1 MNKTWLIFLFF
12 FAAYFSFAQNE
23 NELYVSGQASL
34 WANITENKSFQ
45 IGSRYLPQLN
55 YKIQRSRKLID
66 FEASVNL
73 NGFVQYQHPDS
84 IFTDGRIKAY
94 RLWARYSTEQ
104 LEVRAGMQKI
114 NFGSASMLRPLM
126 WFDQIDPRDPL
137 QLTDGVWGLLGR
149 YYFLNNANAW
159 LWVLL
164 PENKSKT
171 WELYPSY
178 TKLPEIGGRLQY
190 PLGGGELAFS
200 FHQRWANISS
210 LQPIGNDRFSVSEQ
224 RYGLDGK
231 WDLKVGLWF
240 EATLTHIDH
249 SMDSLTNQ
257 QMISVGSDYTFGI
270 GNGLHLTL
278 EQLFASYSKKVFR
291 YSDSP
296 LGFTALSASYPIS
309 LFDQVSVILYR
320 DWLFKTTYSF
330 VSFQHQFN
338 KITLHAMGWWNPST
352 YRIPSQKQEGNTFSG
367 KGFQLMLV
375 YNHSKQ

>member
-1 MNKTWLIFLFF
+1 MKKSMLFVLLL
-12 FAAYFSFAQNE
+12 YFGSQSYGQNE
-23 NELYVSGQASL
+23 SGLFWSGQASL
-34 WANITENKSFQ
+34 WANVTENKSVQ

-55 YKIQRSRKLID
+55 YKIQKNKNLID
-66 FEASVNL
+66 FEASANL
-73 NGFVQYQHPDS
+73 NAYVQYQHPDS
-84 IFTDGRIKAY
+84 LYADAQLKAY
-94 RLWARYSTEQ
+94 RFWARYSNEQ
-104 LEVRAGMQKI
+104 LEIRAGMQKI

-137 QLTDGVWGLLGR
+137 QLTDGVWAVLGR
-149 YYFLNNANAW
+149 YYFLNNANVW
-159 LWVLL
+159 VWVLL
-164 PENKSKT
+164 PEDKPKT
-171 WELYPSY
+171 WELYPSAM
-178 TKLPEIGGRLQY
+178 KLPEAGGRLQY
-190 PLGGGELAFS
+190 PVGGGELAFS

-240 EATLTHIDH
+240 EATLTHLDH
-249 SMDSLTNQ
+249 SLDSLTNQ
-257 QMISVGSDYTFGI
+257 QMISVGTDYTFGI

-309 LFDQVSVILYR
+309 LFDQVSVILYH

-330 VSFQHQFN
+330 ISFQHQFN
-338 KITLHAMGWWNPST
+338 KVTLHAMGWWNPST

-367 KGFQLMLV
+367 KGFQLMVV
-375 YNHSKQ
+375 YNHSTH